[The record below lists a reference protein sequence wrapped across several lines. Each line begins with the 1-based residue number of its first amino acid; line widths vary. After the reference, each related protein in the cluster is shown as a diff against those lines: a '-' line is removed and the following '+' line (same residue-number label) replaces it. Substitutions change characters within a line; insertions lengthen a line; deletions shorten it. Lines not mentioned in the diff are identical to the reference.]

1 MAFAAFATR
10 AFTMITAALSHCVV
24 IQRSSIQKQLRDA
37 EIRLQQCER
46 NIRDL
51 EKNNKDL
58 PEALKKETA
67 LRKYF
72 QQRARENESSS
83 EGDVG
88 SHG

>member
-10 AFTMITAALSHCVV
+10 AFAMITAALSHCE
-24 IQRSSIQKQLRDA
+24 IQRSSVQKQLRDA

-46 NIRDL
+46 DIRGL
-51 EKNNKDL
+51 EKNNRDL
-58 PEALKKETA
+58 LEALKKEIA

-72 QQRARENESSS
+72 QQRAGESESSS